1 MSHFLRESLAF
12 WLLAAGVSLSEDRW
26 LFIGGALDG
35 KHAVG
40 SGLCAVD
47 VGDDA
52 LLCHGHRFFL
62 CSFPSLNFFPK
73 LCIPNHS
80 FSSSVLEG

>member
-12 WLLAAGVSLSEDRW
+12 WLLAADVSLSEDSW
-26 LFIGGALDG
+26 LFTGGALDG

-47 VGDDA
+47 VGDGGRP
-52 LLCHGHRFFL
+52 CHGHRDFL
-62 CSFPSLNFFPK
+62 CSFASLNFFPM
-73 LCIPNHS
+73 LCILTHS

>member
-26 LFIGGALDG
+26 LFIRGGLGG

-52 LLCHGHRFFL
+52 PLCHGHRDFL
-62 CSFPSLNFFPK
+62 CSFASLHFLPK
-73 LCIPNHS
+73 LCILNHS
-80 FSSSVLEG
+80 FSSSVLGG